1 MVQAERHHGLALVP
15 APRRQ
20 LEAVRRDRLEELLPV
35 RRRDLEAPV
44 RRQLAA
50 ADQS

>member
-1 MVQAERHHGLALVP
+1 VAAERHHGPALVP
-15 APRRQ
+15 ALRRQ
-20 LEAVRRDRLEELLPV
+20 REEVHRGRREELLPV
-35 RRRDLEAPV
+35 RRRDPEAPV